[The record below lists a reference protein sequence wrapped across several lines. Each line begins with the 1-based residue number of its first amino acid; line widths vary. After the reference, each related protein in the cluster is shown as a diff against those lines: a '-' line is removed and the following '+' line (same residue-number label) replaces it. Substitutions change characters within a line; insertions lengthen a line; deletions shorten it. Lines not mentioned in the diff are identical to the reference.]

1 MSEYQDTMN
10 RLEEMRSRYDDGFS
24 SSDRQ
29 FLDRLYYSLF
39 VKAITNTG
47 CSDCYRD
54 AYILCVNKLKRLKSM
69 PKKPNYILKAGAMIH
84 PVGTSKFY
92 TNPITDEV
100 AEDWLSKY
108 PGQIGMFAEYPE
120 DWEER
125 VAKYAEALKAE
136 RSAEGE
142 VSGVEDTTSAELET
156 VKTELQAEKEENATL
171 RAELEA
177 TKALLAEAEAKVA
190 EKSDD
195 NAVVANEELEKAK
208 AEIAELK
215 EENAK
220 LKTDNRALKAAN
232 TRLKKGDDAEEAKED
247 ADKA

>member
-39 VKAITNTG
+39 VKAITKTG

-92 TNPITDEV
+92 TNPIKDEV

-125 VAKYAEALKAE
+125 VAKYAEAQKAE
-136 RSAEGE
+136 RCAEGE

-177 TKALLAEAEAKVA
+177 TKALLAEAEAKIA

-247 ADKA
+247 AEKA